1 MFDLSNVTLVLVDG
15 VDPIGSYKTML
26 HNSRLLPFGAAKL
39 LTFADLPVF
48 EKVDVVKIPKL
59 DYVGYNRFVIAELV
73 NYIDTEFCLLIQTDG
88 FIINPHLWEPTF
100 CEFDYIGAPWPVEW
114 DKILPAG
121 SHVGNGG
128 FSLRSK
134 RFLEC
139 SALCVNAYDR
149 IAAAGHPNEDV
160 FVCRFIFEMLKALGI
175 KYADYETAL
184 RFSIE
189 VQLPT
194 RPRGFH
200 EVFGFHGKFH
210 SPERFMPQV

>member
-1 MFDLSNVTLVLVDG
+1 MFDLSNVTLALVDG
-15 VDPIGSYKTML
+15 VDPVGSYKTML
-26 HNSRLLPFGAAKL
+26 HNSRLLAFGAVKL
-39 LTFADLPVF
+39 FTFEDMS
-48 EKVDVVKIPKL
+48 ETGEIEVVKIPKL
-59 DYVGYNRFVIAELV
+59 DYVGYNRFVIAELAKH
-73 NYIDTEFCLLIQTDG
+73 IETEFCLLIQTDG
-88 FIINPHLWEPTF
+88 FIINPHLWEPSF
-100 CEFDYIGAPWPVEW
+100 CQFDYIGAPWPVEW
-114 DKILPAG
+114 DEILPAG

-139 SALCVNAYDR
+139 TALCVDTYDAL
-149 IAAAGHPNEDV
+149 AAAGHRNEDV
-160 FVCRFIFEMLKALGI
+160 FVCRFLFEVMKILGI

-210 SPERFMPQV
+210 SPERFMPQD